1 MVRRERRIPPSP
13 AGDRSW
19 VSALPKVCGA
29 ATISHGSSTAWK
41 YWPFFFFLKHFLPD
55 LRGHNVLVR
64 TDNTSVVSNINH
76 QEGLRSRPL
85 YRLAHQILLWA
96 QGKLLSLG
104 AVHIPGHLNQGA
116 DILSRQGLRSREWR
130 FQIWRMFSQ
139 AEVDLFASQDTAHC
153 LLWFSLTHPAP
164 LGLDAMVKTWL
175 RLRLYPFSP
184 IALLPGILERVQRN
198 GVHLLLVAPFWLGWV
213 WFSDLMTLHGRLQ
226 SGGTSSLRGG
236 LHLSPSP
243 GAVETVDVAPEGAH
257 LIASSL
263 SAEVVETIL
272 QSRAPSMRKLYTL
285 KWNLFT
291 SWCGNCQLDPV
302 NSPVQCWSYCSSGS
316 PQGYPPPPWRYMWR
330 P

>member
-1 MVRRERRIPPSP
+1 MS
-13 AGDRSW
+13 GRSAQGLW
-19 VSALPKVCGA
+19 SGHHLTWLINCLEILAV
-29 ATISHGSSTAWK
+29 
-41 YWPFFFFLKHFLPD
+41 FFFFLKHFLPD

-104 AVHIPGHLNQGA
+104 AVNIPGHLNQGA

-175 RLRLYPFSP
+175 RLRLYPFPP

-213 WFSDLMTLHGRLQ
+213 WFSDLMTLHGRFL
-226 SGGTSSLRGG
+226 SGGTSSLRWG
-236 LHLSPSP
+236 
-243 GAVETVDVAPEGAH
+243 
-257 LIASSL
+257 
-263 SAEVVETIL
+263 
-272 QSRAPSMRKLYTL
+272 APSVTFA
-285 KWNLFT
+285 W
-291 SWCGNCQLDPV
+291 SCGNCGCGPWGGTPHSFQSLSWGCWDHT
-302 NSPVQCWSYCSSGS
+302 PVQSSLYEKTVHPEVEAFHFLVRQLSAGPS
-316 PQGYPPPPWRYMWR
+316 
-330 P
+330 